1 MYRTFVENISNME
14 TPSLNDIVTSRQQ
27 FIDEQDT
34 NVLQDQLIRALGP
47 FVDQVEDEQVAWWGL
62 VMCSLFE
69 IQLATKELGIWK

>member
-1 MYRTFVENISNME
+1 MYRTFVKNISDME
-14 TPSLNDIVTSRQQ
+14 TPSLSDIVTSRQQ

-47 FVDQVEDEQVAWWGL
+47 FVDQVEDEHIAWWGL

-69 IQLATKELGIWK
+69 IQLATKELGIW

>member
-14 TPSLNDIVTSRQQ
+14 TPSLSDIVTSRQQ